1 MKTNNN
7 LNDTQ
12 HKAQENVYEC
22 KIREISIENQSIAHY
37 HDCIH
42 VCQNV
47 VSMITIYVILTVHQ
61 RFKSLL
67 WKTFDNS

>member
-7 LNDTQ
+7 LNDIQ
-12 HKAQENVYEC
+12 HKAQKNVNKY
-22 KIREISIENQSIAHY
+22 KIREISIENQSIARY

-47 VSMITIYVILTVHQ
+47 VSMIMIYVILEVHQ
-61 RFKSLL
+61 RFLNKFSN
-67 WKTFDNS
+67 TFFE